1 MMKKRLLALGCALA
15 LVLGLTACGKPAEM
29 VTQQIFAMDTVMDFA
44 VYGGDTEG
52 FLAAAGQ
59 EINRLEALLSRTRE
73 ESDIAKLNAQGE
85 AVVDADTLELLNWAL
100 YYNENTGGAFDMT
113 MAPLVSAWGI
123 HTEEPRVVPQE
134 EIDALL
140 TKVGSE
146 HVHVD
151 GEKVSLDE
159 GCAVDLGGIAK
170 GYASAQL
177 AGLFEEY
184 GITGG
189 WVSLGGNVFAYGTK
203 DGGQGWTV
211 GIADPHNEAGN
222 PAAVTLSN
230 QFAVTS
236 GGYQRFYTAPDGTV
250 YQHILDPKTGAPAVS
265 DLLSVT
271 IICKDGTMADAY
283 STALYV
289 MGEEG
294 AVDFWREHSEDF
306 DLLLIT
312 QGDRVLYTPGLEG
325 NIVFAEGGR
334 YTAQPLS

>member
-1 MMKKRLLALGCALA
+1 MMKKRIVALGCALM

-29 VTQQIFAMDTVMDFA
+29 VTRQIFAMDTVMDFA

-52 FLAAAGQ
+52 FLSAAAQ
-59 EINRLEALLSRTRE
+59 EINRLEELLSRTRE
-73 ESDIAKLNAQGE
+73 SSDIYKVNEDGE
-85 AVVDADTLELLNWAL
+85 AVVSEETAELLQAAL
-100 YYNENTGGAFDMT
+100 HYDEVTGGAFDMT
-113 MAPLVSAWGI
+113 IAPLVTAWGI
-123 HTEEPRVVPQE
+123 HTDDPHVLSEE
-134 EIDALL
+134 EIGALL
-140 TKVGSE
+140 PLVGSE
-146 HVHVD
+146 HVHME
-151 GEKVSLDE
+151 GNKVSLDAD
-159 GCAVDLGGIAK
+159 CAVDLGGIAK

-184 GITGG
+184 GIAGG
-189 WVSLGGNVFAYGTK
+189 WVSLGGNVFAYGLK
-203 DGGQGWTV
+203 DSGQGWTV
-211 GIADPHNEAGN
+211 GIADPHNEPGN
-222 PAAVTLSN
+222 PAAVTLSG

-265 DLLSVT
+265 NLLSVT

-312 QGDRVLYTPGLEG
+312 QDDRVLYTPGLEG

-334 YTAQPLS
+334 YTPQPIQ